1 MEEPGFWDNP
11 ERSTKLVR
19 EAKHLKD
26 EVDTFRELEQEY
38 EDIQTMIQMGYE
50 ENDASLIPEIQEMLD
65 HFFRDPGKDA
75 YEASAFRRIRWL

>member
-1 MEEPGFWDNP
+1 MEEPDFWNDP
-11 ERSTKLVR
+11 DRSTKLVR

-50 ENDASLIPEIQEMLD
+50 ENVRS
-65 HFFRDPGKDA
+65 FFRNAGKDA
-75 YEASAFRRIRWL
+75 YEAFAFRRI

>member
-38 EDIQTMIQMGYE
+38 EDIQTMIQTWR
-50 ENDASLIPEIQEMLD
+50 SITVWK
-65 HFFRDPGKDA
+65 H
-75 YEASAFRRIRWL
+75 RWKIWKP

>member
-50 ENDASLIPEIQEMLD
+50 EMMLLWSL
-65 HFFRDPGKDA
+65 RSRKC
-75 YEASAFRRIRWL
+75 

>member
-38 EDIQTMIQMGYE
+38 EDIQTSRWVMRKM
-50 ENDASLIPEIQEMLD
+50 ML
-65 HFFRDPGKDA
+65 
-75 YEASAFRRIRWL
+75 L

>member
-50 ENDASLIPEIQEMLD
+50 EMML
-65 HFFRDPGKDA
+65 
-75 YEASAFRRIRWL
+75 L